1 MGREWLLSVLI
12 IVLGGLS
19 TQALAWLPGRDGAH
33 AQAEARE
40 RACWY
45 RLWQPIAPMLLIAA
59 GLCGWALTQPDPV
72 PDRLEPWGLYGAW
85 LPFALIFGRAC
96 LRAGWALLRSPAE
109 CGIATV
115 GFLQPQ
121 VVFSP
126 FLAKGLEERA
136 IRAALAHEAA
146 HAKHRDPARIWLAQ
160 FATDLQW
167 PWPAAARRLDRWREA
182 LELARDDEARAGG
195 VDGADLAAAVLATVR
210 FLGRAAPERRAGL
223 GGSEPAHARLVD
235 DARALRERVSR
246 LLAPL
251 PEAARGRRGR
261 GRRPG
266 LAVLLMLAALLA
278 ATGLGIVYGERLVQ
292 PLLALT
298 L

>member
-12 IVLGGLS
+12 IALGGLS
-19 TQALAWLPGRDGAH
+19 TQALAWLPGTDEPHADAH
-33 AQAEARE
+33 ARE

-45 RLWQPIAPMLLIAA
+45 TLWQPVVPMLLIAA

-85 LPFALIFGRAC
+85 LPFALIFGRAS
-96 LRAGWALLRSPAE
+96 LRAVWALLRSPAE

-126 FLAKGLEERA
+126 FLAKGLEDRV
-136 IRAALAHEAA
+136 IRAALGHEAA
-146 HAKHRDPARIWLAQ
+146 HARHRDPVRIWLAQ
-160 FATDLQW
+160 LVTDLQW
-167 PWPAAARRLDRWREA
+167 PWPAAARRLDRWMEA

-195 VDGADLAAAVLATVR
+195 IEGADLAAAVLATVR
-210 FLGRAAPERRAGL
+210 FLGRAAPPWGGIER
-223 GGSEPAHARLVD
+223 AHARLVGD
-235 DARALRERVSR
+235 SQALQERVSR
-246 LLAPL
+246 LLTPL
-251 PEAARGRRGR
+251 PAASNGRH
-261 GRRPG
+261 RPC
-266 LAVLLMLAALLA
+266 LRPAIAVLLMAAALLA